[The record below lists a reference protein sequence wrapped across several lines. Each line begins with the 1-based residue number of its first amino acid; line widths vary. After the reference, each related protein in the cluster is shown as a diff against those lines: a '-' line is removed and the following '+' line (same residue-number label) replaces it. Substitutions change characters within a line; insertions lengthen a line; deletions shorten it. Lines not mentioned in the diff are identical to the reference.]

1 MPSIGDCARRTDI
14 TRQTVMKAMRVLRDE
29 GLICWVPGLGYY
41 VKD

>member
-1 MPSIGDCARRTDI
+1 
-14 TRQTVMKAMRVLRDE
+14 MKAMRVLRDE